1 MAEFLSPEAAALL
14 GEAGRTRSW
23 AKGAFLLREG
33 TPCRHIH
40 GILQGAVRVFQLV
53 DGKDVNLRFYFEE
66 DYATDLKSLR
76 SGQAAGCSIQAM
88 EPTTTTTLDGAALRA
103 LYDRSPEIDRW
114 GRRLLESL
122 LIKEQDHANF
132 FKLYSPE
139 DRYAYLLEHEPRI
152 LARVSLSRLASYM
165 GITRESLSRIRSR
178 RRS

>member
-1 MAEFLSPEAAALL
+1 MAEALSEDAEALL
-14 GEAGRTRSW
+14 GEAGTPRSW

-40 GILQGAVRVFQLV
+40 GIRSGAVRVFQLL

-76 SGQAAGCSIQAM
+76 SGQAADCSIQAI
-88 EPTTTTTLDGAALRA
+88 EPTTTTTFDGAALRA
-103 LYDRSPEIDRW
+103 LYDRSPEIQRW
-114 GRRLLESL
+114 GRGLLESL

-165 GITRESLSRIRSR
+165 GITRESLSRIRAR